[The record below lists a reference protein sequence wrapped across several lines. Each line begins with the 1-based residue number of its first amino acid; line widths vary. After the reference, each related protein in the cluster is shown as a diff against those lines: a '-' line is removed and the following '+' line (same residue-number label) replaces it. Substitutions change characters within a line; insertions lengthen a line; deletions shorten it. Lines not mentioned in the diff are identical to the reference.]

1 MGFWIFFGAFFWFG
15 GFLVFLVC
23 LFVGFFLIIHNVII
37 NSRCV
42 SVVQMIVMQ
51 QSRMPAIILDKL

>member
-1 MGFWIFFGAFFWFG
+1 MFFWFG
-15 GFLVFLVC
+15 VFLVFLVWF
-23 LFVGFFLIIHNVII
+23 FVGVFLIIHNVII

-51 QSRMPAIILDKL
+51 QSRMPDIILDKL